1 MKVIGK
7 KKVIDF
13 LAVRYRST
21 TDTTTQ
27 EQKAVAYWIPTH
39 LQTPNSLNLKKEML
53 RRRVCSLLSSSIL
66 IPSFKPNPTP
76 QPLRF
81 VQCQCP
87 ILTPKVP
94 VIFEGIRA
102 YSLLSLNDL
111 RDKVPRKQKT
121 RKGRGIGSGKG
132 KTAGRGHKGQR
143 ARGSGKLGFEGG
155 QTPLRRR
162 LPKRGFKNPFSLTFQ
177 PVGLGKIA
185 KLINAGK
192 IDSSELITMKTLK
205 DTGAIGKQI
214 KDGVRLMGRGA
225 EQIKW
230 PIHLEISRVTVRA
243 KEAVEAAGG
252 SIRRVYY
259 NKLGFRA
266 LLKPEWFEKKGRLLP
281 KAARPPPKQRDKVD
295 SIGRLPAPTKPIPFS
310 VEEKEEAS
318 SSSA

>member
-1 MKVIGK
+1 
-7 KKVIDF
+7 
-13 LAVRYRST
+13 
-21 TDTTTQ
+21 
-27 EQKAVAYWIPTH
+27 
-39 LQTPNSLNLKKEML
+39 ML
-53 RRRVCSLLSSSIL
+53 RRRLCSLLSSSIL
-66 IPSFKPNPTP
+66 IPSFKPNPTL
-76 QPLRF
+76 QPLRLI
-81 VQCQCP
+81 QCQRP

-94 VIFEGIRA
+94 VVFEGIRA

-132 KTAGRGHKGQR
+132 KTAGRGNKGQR

-205 DTGAIGKQI
+205 DTVAIGKQI

-252 SIRRVYY
+252 SVRRVYY

>member
-1 MKVIGK
+1 MA
-7 KKVIDF
+7 
-13 LAVRYRST
+13 AVTR
-21 TDTTTQ
+21 
-27 EQKAVAYWIPTH
+27 
-39 LQTPNSLNLKKEML
+39 LL
-53 RRRVCSLLSSSIL
+53 RRRCLFSVISPELRPQLPAPHITSACHTRPNFPLKTLGSSGFSDGSCSSYLRNLLGGSHMSTTSGSL
-66 IPSFKPNPTP
+66 S
-76 QPLRF
+76 QLGLRS
-81 VQCQCP
+81 
-87 ILTPKVP
+87 
-94 VIFEGIRA
+94 

-132 KTAGRGHKGQR
+132 KTAGRGHKGQK

-185 KLINAGK
+185 FLINKGK

-225 EQIKW
+225 EKIKW
-230 PIHLEISRVTVRA
+230 PIHLEVSRVTVRA

-252 SIRRVYY
+252 TVRKVYY

-281 KAARPPPKQRDKVD
+281 RAARPPPKQRDKVD

-310 VEEKEEAS
+310 AEEKEAS
-318 SSSA
+318 PR